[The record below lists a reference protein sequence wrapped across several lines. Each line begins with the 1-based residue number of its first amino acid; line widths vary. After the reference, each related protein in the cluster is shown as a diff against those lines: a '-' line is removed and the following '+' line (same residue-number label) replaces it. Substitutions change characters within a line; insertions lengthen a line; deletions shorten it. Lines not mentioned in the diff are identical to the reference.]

1 MNNLVSSPDSSKLYR
16 HDVIDKKDVISE
28 LPDSLLHH
36 ILSFLS
42 TRDAIRTSLLARRW
56 KFLWT
61 YLSDFNIEVEH
72 RQKQI
77 IHRFN
82 QVDTILEK
90 AKFIKRFS
98 LLAYEDGNPVDV
110 DKVYCW
116 TITLLLKHKI
126 QELELSLNLRS
137 PFLLANYLTVLK
149 SLNVMDL
156 ELPCVLK
163 VAGCVH
169 FPCLKTL
176 ALQLITFV
184 DETSAQQLFSGCP
197 VLQKL
202 TLSNCGWKNV
212 QNVSIK
218 IPTLTTLI
226 IEDDS
231 DSILNCKVT
240 IDAVNLRSLS
250 YYYNFIIELIPVGLT
265 SLADAYIDVSDSHS
279 HSSLEQYTI
288 PRAIR
293 LFSGI
298 LHVKSLVLSKYA
310 LSTLSHAE
318 NLLSRLPTSHNLTH
332 LGVDREMYDFTG
344 EALMDILEKS
354 PKLEVLDIVDGFD
367 ADFCSDGGVWTL
379 RPVPRCIKYSLKLV
393 RITDFWGRVAEMQ
406 FLIFLLKNATILRRI
421 KIFCGESLSANLEK
435 QAEINNQLQVTRKG
449 LPSCAIEFR

>member
-98 LLAYEDGNPVDV
+98 LAACEDVDV
-110 DKVYCW
+110 EKVYWW

-137 PFLLANYLTVLK
+137 TFLLANCLTVLT

-156 ELPCVLK
+156 DIPRVLK

-176 ALQLITFV
+176 ALQLMTFV
-184 DETSAQQLFSGCP
+184 DETSVQQLFSGCP

-202 TLSNCGWKNV
+202 TLENCGWKNV

-226 IEDDS
+226 IENGS
-231 DSILNCKVT
+231 SPDSILNCKVT

-250 YYYNFIIELIPVGLT
+250 YNYDLIIELIPVGLT
-265 SLADAYIDVSDSHS
+265 SLADAYIDVSDRHS

-318 NLLSRLPTSHNLTH
+318 NLLSSLHTFHNLTH

-367 ADFCSDGGVWTL
+367 PDFCETGEVWTL

-393 RITDFWGRVAEMQ
+393 KITDFWGRVAERQ

-421 KIFCGESLSANLEK
+421 KIFCGESLSADLKK
-435 QAEINNQLQVTRKG
+435 QAEINNQLQETRKG

>member
-1 MNNLVSSPDSSKLYR
+1 MNNLVSSPNSSKRYR

-61 YLSDFNIEVEH
+61 YLSDFNMKVEDRH
-72 RQKQI
+72 KQI
-77 IHRFN
+77 IHLFN

-98 LLAYEDGNPVDV
+98 LQAYEDVYV

-116 TITLLLKHKI
+116 IITLLLKHKI

-149 SLNVMDL
+149 SLNVMNL
-156 ELPCVLK
+156 ELPCLE

-176 ALQLITFV
+176 TLQLMTFV
-184 DETSAQQLFSGCP
+184 DETSVQQLFSGCP

-202 TLSNCGWKNV
+202 TLENCGWKNV

-226 IEDDS
+226 IENDS
-231 DSILNCKVT
+231 FPDSMLNCKVT

-250 YYYNFIIELIPVGLT
+250 YNYDLIIELIPVGLT
-265 SLADAYIDVSDSHS
+265 SLADAYIDVSDSNFG
-279 HSSLEQYTI
+279 SSLEQYTI

-293 LFSGI
+293 LLSGI
-298 LHVKSLVLSKYA
+298 LHVKSLVLSKDA
-310 LSTLSHAE
+310 LSTLSHVE
-318 NLLSRLPTSHNLTH
+318 NLLSRLPTFHNLTH
-332 LGVDREMYDFTG
+332 LGVDQEMYDFTG
-344 EALMDILEKS
+344 KALMDILEKS

-367 ADFCSDGGVWTL
+367 QDFCSDGEVWTL
-379 RPVPRCIKYSLKLV
+379 RPVPHCIKYSLKLV
-393 RITDFWGRVAEMQ
+393 RITDFRGRVAETQ
-406 FLIFLLKNATILRRI
+406 FLIFLLKNATILRRM
-421 KIFCGESLSANLEK
+421 KIFCGESLSADLEK
-435 QAEINNQLQVTRKG
+435 QAEINNQMQVTRKG

>member
-1 MNNLVSSPDSSKLYR
+1 MNNLVLSPDSSKRYR

-61 YLSDFNIEVEH
+61 YLSDFNIKLED

-77 IHRFN
+77 IHLFN
-82 QVDTILEK
+82 QVDTILDK
-90 AKFIKRFS
+90 AKFIRRFS
-98 LLAYEDGNPVDV
+98 LVAFEDVNV
-110 DKVYCW
+110 DKVYYW
-116 TITLLLKHKI
+116 IIILLLKHKI
-126 QELELSLNLRS
+126 QELELSLDLRS
-137 PFLLANYLTVLK
+137 PFLLANYSTVLK
-149 SLNVMDL
+149 SLNVMNL
-156 ELPCVLK
+156 ELPCVLE

-176 ALQLITFV
+176 ALHFITFV

-202 TLSNCGWKNV
+202 TLDNCGWKNV

-226 IEDDS
+226 IEDES

-250 YYYNFIIELIPVGLT
+250 YNYNFIIELIPVGLT
-265 SLADAYIDVSDSHS
+265 SLADAYIDVSTIHP
-279 HSSLEQYTI
+279 SLEQYTI

-293 LFSGI
+293 LFGGI
-298 LHVKSLVLSKYA
+298 LHVKSLVLSKDA

-318 NLLSRLPTSHNLTH
+318 NLLSRLPTFHNLTH
-332 LGVDREMYDFTG
+332 LGVDQEMYDFTG

-367 ADFCSDGGVWTL
+367 QYFCSNGEVWTL
-379 RPVPRCIKYSLKLV
+379 RPAPHCIKYSLKFV

-406 FLIFLLKNATILRRI
+406 FLMFLLKNATILRRI
-421 KIFCGESLSANLEK
+421 KIFCGESLSADLEK
-435 QAEINNQLQVTRKG
+435 QAEINNQLQATRKG